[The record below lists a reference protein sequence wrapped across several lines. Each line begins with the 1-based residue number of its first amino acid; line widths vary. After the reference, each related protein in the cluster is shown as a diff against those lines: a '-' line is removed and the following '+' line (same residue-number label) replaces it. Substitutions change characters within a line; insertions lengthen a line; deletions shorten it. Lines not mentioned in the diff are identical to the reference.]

1 MIEKIEE
8 LLGSCGSD
16 LATMPPTELYN
27 EGWMLRLALDW
38 FANHRKAPHELSFL
52 PEARWYSEALIA
64 PPFLTQG
71 RRDPRAESYTHA
83 DGLIGHFSILPGE
96 RGEATLSPEARQLV
110 VIEAKM
116 GSRLSPG
123 VTNAPGYD
131 QAARTVAC
139 IANMLAVKETSPE
152 SVEKL
157 GFYVV
162 APQRQIDAGVFGDL
176 VTKPSIHRKVAG
188 RVAQHGGERD
198 EWFRVA
204 FEPLLQHIDVG
215 VLSWESILDLL
226 EGEGAEDGHREF
238 YSRCLAFNPQR
249 AERAV

>member
-1 MIEKIEE
+1 MIDKIVE

-16 LATMPPTELYN
+16 FTTMPPTELYN
-27 EGWMLRLALDW
+27 EGWMLRLVLDW
-38 FANHRKAPHELSFL
+38 FASHRKAAHELSFL
-52 PEARWYSEALIA
+52 RDARWYSEALIA
-64 PPFLTQG
+64 PPFLAEKRG
-71 RRDPRAESYTHA
+71 DPRAESYTHA

-96 RGEATLSPEARQLV
+96 RGEATVMPDAQQLV

-123 VTNAPGYD
+123 VTNARGYD
-131 QAARTVAC
+131 QAARNVAC
-139 IANMLAVKETSPE
+139 IANLLADAKISPE

-162 APQRQIDAGVFGDL
+162 APRRQIDSGVFGDL
-176 VTKPSIHRKVAG
+176 VTKPSIRRKVAG